1 MPDYVIE
8 DLDSCNIKVK
18 CERHHAKELSDFFTF
33 KVPGHKFMPSYRA
46 KKWDTDQTIQ
56 HVFTEDLCRS

>member
-33 KVPGHKFMPSYRA
+33 KVPGHKFMPSYRKEDGTGKSNYTTCIH
-46 KKWDTDQTIQ
+46 KKSVQ
-56 HVFTEDLCRS
+56 V